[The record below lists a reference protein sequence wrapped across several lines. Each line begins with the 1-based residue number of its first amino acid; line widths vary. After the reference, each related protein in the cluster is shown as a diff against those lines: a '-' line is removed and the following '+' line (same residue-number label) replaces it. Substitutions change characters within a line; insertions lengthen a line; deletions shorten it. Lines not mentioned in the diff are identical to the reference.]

1 MKKLLTIVCVSCLGV
16 VTAQGQSQVAVGYQ
30 KTLQLPVPGAT
41 AAYSLDGDGGIV
53 EASAANGVVAIAG
66 KRPGSTH
73 IVVVTAA
80 GIQTFAVTVP
90 VAANTGQSLPV
101 AGNINTLTAGNCAV
115 WSFSRANTTWY
126 RIR

>member
-1 MKKLLTIVCVSCLGV
+1 MKKWLRVVCISCLGT
-16 VTAQGQSQVAVGYQ
+16 VTVQGQSQLTVGYQ

-80 GIQTFAVTVP
+80 GVETFAVTVP
-90 VAANTGQSLPV
+90 APRSILPPGAEPV
-101 AGNINTLTAGNCAV
+101 AKEGSA
-115 WSFSRANTTWY
+115 
-126 RIR
+126 